1 MKIGRRLYFDIAT
14 GNVIVDTGERSG
26 SVVETTIDYDIKVY
40 KALSDRNRES
50 FDVIQ
55 LEYGQ
60 YAEDFATCSGYRVNP
75 ATKQLEFS
83 YPEPG
88 EPEPQPP
95 AYRPPLSEQLEQTKA
110 RVADLELTLAEL
122 VSSKK

>member
-1 MKIGRRLYFDIAT
+1 MEIGRKIFYELST
-14 GNVIVDTGERSG
+14 GNVIFVREEMSG
-26 SVVETTIDYDIKVY
+26 NVIESTIDQDFDSFS
-40 KALSDRNRES
+40 ALAGYNRHAVN
-50 FDVIQ
+50 VIQ

-88 EPEPQPP
+88 APEPQPP
-95 AYRPPLSEQLEQTKA
+95 AYRPPLSEQLEQTNA

-122 VSSKK
+122 VSSK

>member
-14 GNVIVDTGERSG
+14 GNVIVDSGERSG
-26 SVVETTIDYDIKVY
+26 NVIETTVEYDITVY
-40 KALSDRNRES
+40 KALSERNRET

-60 YAEDFATCSGYRVNP
+60 YDEDFATCSGYRVNP

-88 EPEPQPP
+88 APEPQPP
-95 AYRPPLSEQLEQTKA
+95 VYRPPLSEQVEQTNA

-122 VSSKK
+122 VSSK

>member
-1 MKIGRRLYFDIAT
+1 MKIGRRIYFAPSS
-14 GNVIVDTGERSG
+14 GVPLVDTGERSG
-26 SVVETTIDYDIKVY
+26 SVVETTIEEDFLTY
-40 KALSDRNRES
+40 KALSERNRES
-50 FDVIQ
+50 FDVLQ

-88 EPEPQPP
+88 APEPQPP
-95 AYRPPLSEQLEQTKA
+95 VYRPPLSEQLEQTNA

-122 VSSKK
+122 VSSK